1 MVAIV
6 SLYIINKLDRAGHGQ
21 IKESSDRFNSFKSS
35 LEKAGGKVIG
45 CYYTFG
51 EYDVIIIMES
61 PNDETV
67 MSLMLKVGSVGN
79 VKTKTLKAFD
89 VDEGLKIIKDL

>member
-1 MVAIV
+1 L
-6 SLYIINKLDRAGHGQ
+6 SHYILLINWTEQGRNK
-21 IKESSDRFNSFKSS
+21 IKESSDCFNSFKAS

-51 EYDVIIIMES
+51 EYDVIIIMEA